1 MCSILIQTLVCYVNR
16 EGVGDC
22 NVNLIGT
29 ISIARELDISSASEY
44 TLHIRATDH
53 GQPPLWST
61 VPAHISLTMADND
74 PPR

>member
-1 MCSILIQTLVCYVNR
+1 MKVRRVNFT
-16 EGVGDC
+16 
-22 NVNLIGT
+22 GT